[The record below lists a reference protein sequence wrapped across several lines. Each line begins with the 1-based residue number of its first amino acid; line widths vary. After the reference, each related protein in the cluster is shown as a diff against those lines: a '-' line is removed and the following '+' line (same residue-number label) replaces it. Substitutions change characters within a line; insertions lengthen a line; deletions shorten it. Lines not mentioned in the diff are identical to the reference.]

1 MKIYHELFFP
11 VLLQLLVPATSM
23 ERTPHGRKAAIKT
36 AAAMGNTALVAKGRA
51 TATPT
56 LNALALWCVAMT
68 TALGATEMT
77 VAYSHKR

>member
-1 MKIYHELFFP
+1 
-11 VLLQLLVPATSM
+11 M
-23 ERTPHGRKAAIKT
+23 ERTPHGKAAAMMG
-36 AAAMGNTALVAKGRA
+36 AAAMGQKAFVARGRA